1 MIMIDNIKKYIQ
13 FFLSDDS
20 HIYKL
25 LKNLYFR
32 FDNKKIFFFFDI
44 DDLDDNI
51 LKKKYY
57 SFTKKNFLKFKKDS
71 NFFLVFDK
79 RLIKKYSNEKLEKI
93 IKLAKT
99 KKYELIYDGD
109 CPFNTE
115 IVSSKFLEN
124 YSKNYEI
131 NNYPQNIFYILKDR
145 ENHITN
151 IGTNHR
157 SFNFNGSFKLPS
169 GGKSIGDQGDITFRL
184 NFIPDLKNKTFL
196 DIGSEEGYGVFNAI
210 KKNAKFAKGLNIY
223 EDKEYDFFPNRL
235 RGKGVTPRKRA
246 DIEETQNFLTK
257 EYKLTGSSKLKFEYK
272 NVYNLG
278 DEKFDF
284 VFCFGVLYHLKNP
297 YKAIENLFQVTN
309 ETLIIETQGIK
320 NDKYLNAKIDDSDGF
335 VRHSSNSLKF
345 LLKKAGFKRVEIL
358 VDTYLKSWKVSN
370 IVLKAEK

>member
-124 YSKNYEI
+124 YSKNY
-131 NNYPQNIFYILKDR
+131 
-145 ENHITN
+145 
-151 IGTNHR
+151 
-157 SFNFNGSFKLPS
+157 
-169 GGKSIGDQGDITFRL
+169 
-184 NFIPDLKNKTFL
+184 
-196 DIGSEEGYGVFNAI
+196 
-210 KKNAKFAKGLNIY
+210 
-223 EDKEYDFFPNRL
+223 
-235 RGKGVTPRKRA
+235 
-246 DIEETQNFLTK
+246 
-257 EYKLTGSSKLKFEYK
+257 
-272 NVYNLG
+272 
-278 DEKFDF
+278 
-284 VFCFGVLYHLKNP
+284 
-297 YKAIENLFQVTN
+297 
-309 ETLIIETQGIK
+309 
-320 NDKYLNAKIDDSDGF
+320 
-335 VRHSSNSLKF
+335 
-345 LLKKAGFKRVEIL
+345 
-358 VDTYLKSWKVSN
+358 
-370 IVLKAEK
+370 

>member
-1 MIMIDNIKKYIQ
+1 MIDNIKKYIQ

-124 YSKNYEI
+124 YSKNY
-131 NNYPQNIFYILKDR
+131 
-145 ENHITN
+145 
-151 IGTNHR
+151 
-157 SFNFNGSFKLPS
+157 
-169 GGKSIGDQGDITFRL
+169 
-184 NFIPDLKNKTFL
+184 
-196 DIGSEEGYGVFNAI
+196 
-210 KKNAKFAKGLNIY
+210 
-223 EDKEYDFFPNRL
+223 
-235 RGKGVTPRKRA
+235 
-246 DIEETQNFLTK
+246 
-257 EYKLTGSSKLKFEYK
+257 
-272 NVYNLG
+272 
-278 DEKFDF
+278 
-284 VFCFGVLYHLKNP
+284 
-297 YKAIENLFQVTN
+297 
-309 ETLIIETQGIK
+309 
-320 NDKYLNAKIDDSDGF
+320 
-335 VRHSSNSLKF
+335 
-345 LLKKAGFKRVEIL
+345 
-358 VDTYLKSWKVSN
+358 
-370 IVLKAEK
+370 

>member
-1 MIMIDNIKKYIQ
+1 MIDNIKKYIQ

-20 HIYKL
+20 YIYKL

-32 FDNKKIFFFFDI
+32 FNNKKIFFCFDI

-57 SFTKKNFLKFKKDS
+57 SFTKQNFFKFKKDS
-71 NFFLVFDK
+71 NFFLVFDT
-79 RLIKKYSNEKLEKI
+79 RLLKKYSNEKLRKI
-93 IKLAKT
+93 IKLTKT

-131 NNYPQNIFYILKDR
+131 NNYPQNIFYILKDQ
-145 ENHITN
+145 ENQITN

-196 DIGSEEGYGVFNAI
+196 DIGSEEGYAVFNAI
-210 KKNAKFAKGLNIY
+210 EKNAKFAKGLNIY

-297 YKAIENLFQVTN
+297 YKAIENLFEVTN

-320 NDKYLNAKIDDSDGF
+320 NDGYLNAKIDDSDGF

-345 LLKKAGFKRVEIL
+345 LLKRAGFKRVEIL